1 LPCPPAAQEREF
13 RLGLITPPVHVW
25 NQEVAALNETLQER
39 SDGRFSIAAFPS
51 GQLGNEATML
61 QQMQTGALDMAW
73 LTTAEI
79 TFRVPDMAAL
89 HAPFLVDN
97 IADAARVFRSDEAR
111 EILEALPRATGTVG
125 LCYAMIGMRQLVM
138 RNPIESAED
147 LSGLRFRITPAPP
160 ISRFFEMFG
169 AAPAPMP
176 LPAIYDALANGR
188 STGSTWISNRSS
200 TSATT
205 NTRPTCW
212 RPTTTCSAWWR
223 WSRPA
228 SGRQLSE
235 EDREL
240 IADAVQLHCD
250 RTIDRFVEEEDD
262 KLARLREAPGI
273 QITEDVGPEFFG
285 DIVERWDAEWGEQ
298 TPYVARLRELV
309 AGSEPGMTAVRAGL
323 AARPVAGPPGGSNA
337 PRLLRRL
344 SDALVRVERLALM
357 LLVAGI
363 AGFVLMNVSFRFF
376 GITLAWADE
385 LAICP

>member
-1 LPCPPAAQEREF
+1 MTWTTVVMVAAGLGMALPAWAQEREF

-39 SDGRFSIAAFPS
+39 SDGRFSITAFPS

-176 LPAIYDALANGR
+176 LPAIYDALANAQIDGLDMDYESIINFR
-188 STGSTWISNRSS
+188 YYEHAPHLLETNHHMFGMVALV
-200 TSATT
+200 SA
-205 NTRPTCW
+205 RVW
-212 RPTTTCSAWWR
+212 
-223 WSRPA
+223 
-228 SGRQLSE
+228 GQLSE

-240 IADAVQLHCD
+240 IADAMQLHCD

-309 AGSEPGMTAVRAGL
+309 A
-323 AARPVAGPPGGSNA
+323 
-337 PRLLRRL
+337 
-344 SDALVRVERLALM
+344 
-357 LLVAGI
+357 
-363 AGFVLMNVSFRFF
+363 SF
-376 GITLAWADE
+376 
-385 LAICP
+385 

>member
-1 LPCPPAAQEREF
+1 MEERMDWKIVVTLAAGLGFALPAVAQEREF

-39 SDGRFSIAAFPS
+39 SGGRFSIAAFPS

-111 EILEALPRATGTVG
+111 EILDALPRATGTVG

-138 RNPIESAED
+138 RNPIDSAED
-147 LSGLRFRITPAPP
+147 LAGLRFRITPAPP

-176 LPAIYDALANGR
+176 LPAIYDALANAQIDGLDMDYESIINFR
-188 STGSTWISNRSS
+188 YYEH
-200 TSATT
+200 APHLLET
-205 NTRPTCW
+205 NHHMFGMV
-212 RPTTTCSAWWR
+212 ALV
-223 WSRPA
+223 
-228 SGRQLSE
+228 SGRVWQQLSE

-240 IADAVQLHCD
+240 ITDAMQLHCD

-273 QITEDVGPEFFG
+273 RITEDVGPEFFG

-309 AGSEPGMTAVRAGL
+309 E
-323 AARPVAGPPGGSNA
+323 
-337 PRLLRRL
+337 
-344 SDALVRVERLALM
+344 
-357 LLVAGI
+357 
-363 AGFVLMNVSFRFF
+363 SF
-376 GITLAWADE
+376 
-385 LAICP
+385 